1 MSVKVR
7 ATVLALSVLGGHAIA
22 AEHEAHAAHAAPSVT
37 DLVFPIL
44 NFLIFAFLIW
54 RYFWPQV
61 KVTLAER
68 QRGIAKLLD
77 EADRTRTEA
86 QADLADV
93 QAKRAAQ
100 DDEARRIGDDLRRE
114 GQHLRDSIVTNARR
128 GAERI
133 RRDAALLGEHEATQS
148 ARQLRAELS
157 GAVVRR
163 AAELLRERIDDRHQ
177 ARFVEGFLADV
188 QSEVTE

>member
-1 MSVKVR
+1 VKPKVR
-7 ATVLALSVLGGHAIA
+7 VTFSALSVLAGPALA
-22 AEHEAHAAHAAPSVT
+22 SENEAHAAHAAPSVT
-37 DLVFPIL
+37 ELVFPIL
-44 NFLIFAFLIW
+44 NFLVFAFLVW

-61 KVTLAER
+61 KATLAER
-68 QRGIAKLLD
+68 RRAIAKLLD
-77 EADRTRTEA
+77 EADRTRAEA
-86 QADLADV
+86 RADLVDV

-100 DDEARRIGDDLRRE
+100 EDEARRIGDDLRRE
-114 GQHLRDSIVTNARR
+114 GQHLRDSIVANARR

-148 ARQLRAELS
+148 GRQLRAELS

-163 AAELLRERIDDRHQ
+163 AADLLRERIDDRHQ

-188 QSEVTE
+188 QSEVAE